1 MPLTYL
7 TGFSFLTTADI
18 SFIQNTLSDQPGDAE
33 GILYLI
39 ADPECA
45 DAIIDNPKLVVA
57 LEDPE
62 NQVSVSLQFYFYIFL
77 RALFLENKITDTD
90 PPKYI
95 SRVLSDHLTDKKFSA
110 SYCSIDQEIE
120 YGIDLLALLQK
131 ANRFQ
136 QYELHAYAANHFLFL
151 TGCLAPFIRR
161 RKEHKGAPGVR
172 YYEQIGI
179 HSFKSASFHP
189 LAKEMELEKT
199 YQNMAKNFRKNRQIL
214 NYFSDQFLQ
223 W

>member
-1 MPLTYL
+1 MPMTYL

-18 SFIQNTLSDQPGDAE
+18 SFIQKTLCDQLGDAE

-39 ADPECA
+39 ADSECA
-45 DAIIDNPKLVVA
+45 NAIIDNPKLLVA
-57 LEDPE
+57 LEEPR

-77 RALFLENKITDTD
+77 RALFLKNKVTDTD

-95 SRVLSDHLTDKKFSA
+95 SKVLSDHLTEKKLSA
-110 SYCSIDQEIE
+110 PYCSIDQKIE
-120 YGIDLLALLQK
+120 YGIDLLSCLQK

-151 TGCLAPFIRR
+151 TGCLAPFIRK
-161 RKEHKGAPGVR
+161 RKKHRGAPGVR